1 MNIAFIPVRGGSK
14 SIPLKNIK
22 FFCGKPLVY
31 WTLNAAQQSKKIDKI
46 IVATDS
52 DEIKKTV
59 NSFGF
64 KKVEVYDRNS
74 KNATDEASTEDVM
87 LEYLDKSNLKSKDI
101 FILLQAT
108 SPMTEAKDID
118 SAFSLIIAKNVDS
131 VLSCVRQK
139 YFLWNDNNSPFNY
152 DYRNRP
158 RRQDHSGILVE
169 NGALYISS
177 VKSIKKTKNR
187 LGGKIAVY
195 EMEDFKNIDLDEEF
209 QWLPA
214 EIIMKRN
221 ILKCK

>member
-1 MNIAFIPVRGGSK
+1 LNIAFIPVRGGSK

-22 FFCGKPLVY
+22 KFCNKPLVY
-31 WTLNAAQQSKKIDKI
+31 WTVNAAQQSKKIDKI

-52 DEIKKTV
+52 AEIKKIV

-64 KKVEVYDRNS
+64 KKVEVYDRIS
-74 KNATDEASTEDVM
+74 INATDEAATEDVM
-87 LEYLDKSNLKSKDI
+87 LEYLDKSNLKNEDF

-118 SAFSLIIAKNVDS
+118 LAISLIIAENVDS

-152 DYRNRP
+152 DHRNRP
-158 RRQDHSGILVE
+158 RRQDYSGILVE

-177 VKSIKKTKNR
+177 VNSIKKTKNR
-187 LGGKIAVY
+187 LGGKIAIY

-221 ILKCK
+221 VLKAR